1 MLFTSLEFLFF
12 FLPIVLSVYFI
23 LPRKMKNYW
32 LLLASLFFYAWGEPR
47 FLIVMIFS
55 IAINYFAA
63 LGIHFTKKKRRLCK
77 LMLVFGLI
85 GNLSLLF
92 VYKYL
97 NFFTT
102 MLQTILPQS
111 MRLFGISHFLLPI
124 GISFF
129 TFQAIGYLIDV
140 YRGVA
145 VQKNLAFLGLYI
157 SLFPQLIAGPIVRYT
172 TVADEIHTRN
182 VTKER
187 FCKGMMRFVKGF
199 NKKVLLANILSQ
211 VADAA
216 FETREL
222 TVVLA
227 WLGAICYAFQIL
239 FDFGGYSEMA
249 IGLGMMLGFTFL
261 ENFDYPYISK
271 TITEF
276 WRRWHISLGTWFRDY
291 VYFPLGGSRVK
302 SKLRL
307 VLNLSVVWLITGLW
321 HGASWNF
328 ILWGALY
335 GVIIIFEKLFL
346 IPQRIGSSRFLQV
359 CYQIFTMFAVLL
371 GWVVF
376 RAQNLSAALIYISKM
391 LGLGGVVFLDAKT
404 WLYITDFFI
413 IIIAAGFCATPI
425 FHFFEH
431 LISKRIK
438 NACTIT
444 NALMNTV
451 QATLFIISVSYII
464 MDSHNPFIYFNF

>member
-1 MLFTSLEFLFF
+1 
-12 FLPIVLSVYFI
+12 
-23 LPRKMKNYW
+23 
-32 LLLASLFFYAWGEPR
+32 
-47 FLIVMIFS
+47 
-55 IAINYFAA
+55 
-63 LGIHFTKKKRRLCK
+63 
-77 LMLVFGLI
+77 
-85 GNLSLLF
+85 
-92 VYKYL
+92 
-97 NFFTT
+97 
-102 MLQTILPQS
+102 
-111 MRLFGISHFLLPI
+111 
-124 GISFF
+124 
-129 TFQAIGYLIDV
+129 
-140 YRGVA
+140 
-145 VQKNLAFLGLYI
+145 
-157 SLFPQLIAGPIVRYT
+157 
-172 TVADEIHTRN
+172 
-182 VTKER
+182 
-187 FCKGMMRFVKGF
+187 
-199 NKKVLLANILSQ
+199 
-211 VADAA
+211 
-216 FETREL
+216 
-222 TVVLA
+222 
-227 WLGAICYAFQIL
+227 
-239 FDFGGYSEMA
+239 MA